1 MVAVVEAVS
10 VVVAV
15 GIAAEAVSVAVAVG
29 TVAEEI
35 VVFWFAACFAAAV

>member
-15 GIAAEAVSVAVAVG
+15 GTEAVSVAVAVG